1 MAKKE
6 KISLPGSGGGIF
18 RPTSGEGKGLKL
30 TPMHIVGICTA
41 VIIFEVMLHL
51 YGSALF

>member
-1 MAKKE
+1 MSKKE

-30 TPMHIVGICTA
+30 TPIHIVGLCIVA
-41 VIIFEVMLHL
+41 IIFEIMLHL
-51 YGSALF
+51 YGTALF